1 MIGVRVPTGSQ
12 NSLFFRRLFL
22 FYLYLCKKQNLMQR
36 KVSKTTKLKV
46 IGGYALLFLLTI
58 LSTILIYREI
68 TKLILSEG
76 TASDANRKLFIVSNT
91 ITNLYEAETLSNAF
105 IQTGA
110 NSYFHQYATILEETE
125 VNIDSLRF
133 LTTQLNQVLR
143 LDTIAGLLRD
153 KLKNLQ
159 DLVYVKNTFVPED
172 FYNQAIASIESGKDT
187 LTEEV
192 TIRSRYVTTLDTTY
206 TVTERRR
213 RRLFGKTELDTVQNV
228 IPSYHVVYD
237 TLTTNNNEALSNTDT
252 VVNILRATWENVQK
266 HNENINRQ
274 INRREYALIRQSTEI
289 SDQLKRILGEYEKE
303 ELHAATLK
311 QENREQTVT
320 TMIRIFAWIAVVA
333 FILVVFFTFFILRD
347 ISRSQRYRRELET
360 ANQYADS
367 LLKSREKM
375 ILTVTH
381 DIKSPLSSILG
392 YIELL
397 TSTPISDRQRY
408 FLKNMQG
415 SSNHILQLV
424 GNLLDL
430 SKLENNKMQV
440 EEVVFNP
447 CHLFQEIADNFMPL
461 AVAKSLKLEGQF
473 SKDLD
478 GDYKGDALRIRQI
491 VTNILSNAVK
501 YTAQGGIF
509 FKANLSV
516 DRSHL
521 ILKIE
526 DTGSGMTPEEQK
538 LIFEEFTRLKSHS
551 AIEGTGLG
559 LTITLK
565 LIHLLRGEMKLQSQP
580 GKGSCFTIIL
590 PLKKAAVSHA
600 PVAVTPPA
608 VPEESPECGG
618 DVAVLVVDD
627 DPLQLAMTANIL
639 ANYGIQATTTEHPK
653 EVPALLQER
662 HFDMV
667 FSDIQMPEMNGF
679 ELVAQ
684 IRALPG
690 EGFDVLPVV
699 ALSADSDKAEEE
711 YHRAGFTAYLPKP
724 FQAAD
729 LIRLI
734 GKLTGKVADRPLASQ
749 AEGQETEGYTLKN
762 ILQFTDNDP
771 EALQKIL
778 QSFVTSTAEHLRLL
792 EAARGR
798 KDTQEVSRI
807 AHKMLPLFRQLE
819 AAEAVKCLQQLEHP
833 EKENLSPQQ
842 IDDTA
847 TRLIHEA
854 EELLARLKASFH
866 LV

>member
-192 TIRSRYVTTLDTTY
+192 TVRSRFVTTLDTTY

-461 AVAKSLKLEGQF
+461 AAAKSLKLEGQF

-600 PVAVTPPA
+600 PAAVPPPA
-608 VPEESPECGG
+608 VPEESPECSG

-734 GKLTGKVADRPLASQ
+734 GQLTGKVADRPLASQ
-749 AEGQETEGYTLKN
+749 AEGQATEGYTLKN

-798 KDTQEVSRI
+798 KDIQEMARI

-847 TRLIHEA
+847 TRLIREA
-854 EELLARLKASFH
+854 GELLARLKASFH

>member
-1 MIGVRVPTGSQ
+1 
-12 NSLFFRRLFL
+12 
-22 FYLYLCKKQNLMQR
+22 MQR

-447 CHLFQEIADNFMPL
+447 CHLFQEIAVLINL
-461 AVAKSLKLEGQF
+461 LNN
-473 SKDLD
+473 
-478 GDYKGDALRIRQI
+478 IRH
-491 VTNILSNAVK
+491 V
-501 YTAQGGIF
+501 
-509 FKANLSV
+509 
-516 DRSHL
+516 
-521 ILKIE
+521 
-526 DTGSGMTPEEQK
+526 
-538 LIFEEFTRLKSHS
+538 
-551 AIEGTGLG
+551 
-559 LTITLK
+559 
-565 LIHLLRGEMKLQSQP
+565 
-580 GKGSCFTIIL
+580 
-590 PLKKAAVSHA
+590 
-600 PVAVTPPA
+600 
-608 VPEESPECGG
+608 
-618 DVAVLVVDD
+618 
-627 DPLQLAMTANIL
+627 
-639 ANYGIQATTTEHPK
+639 
-653 EVPALLQER
+653 
-662 HFDMV
+662 
-667 FSDIQMPEMNGF
+667 
-679 ELVAQ
+679 
-684 IRALPG
+684 
-690 EGFDVLPVV
+690 
-699 ALSADSDKAEEE
+699 
-711 YHRAGFTAYLPKP
+711 
-724 FQAAD
+724 
-729 LIRLI
+729 
-734 GKLTGKVADRPLASQ
+734 
-749 AEGQETEGYTLKN
+749 
-762 ILQFTDNDP
+762 
-771 EALQKIL
+771 
-778 QSFVTSTAEHLRLL
+778 
-792 EAARGR
+792 
-798 KDTQEVSRI
+798 
-807 AHKMLPLFRQLE
+807 
-819 AAEAVKCLQQLEHP
+819 
-833 EKENLSPQQ
+833 
-842 IDDTA
+842 
-847 TRLIHEA
+847 
-854 EELLARLKASFH
+854 
-866 LV
+866 

>member
-192 TIRSRYVTTLDTTY
+192 TVRSRFVTTLDTTY

-266 HNENINRQ
+266 HNESINRQ

-590 PLKKAAVSHA
+590 PLKKAVVSHA
-600 PVAVTPPA
+600 PAAVTPPA

-618 DVAVLVVDD
+618 DVAILVVDD

-690 EGFDVLPVV
+690 EGFDMLPVV

-729 LIRLI
+729 LLRLI
-734 GKLTGKVADRPLASQ
+734 ARLTGKQVKKPSAPKADTQ
-749 AEGQETEGYTLKN
+749 ATDGYTLKN
-762 ILQFTDNDP
+762 ILQFTDNDL

-798 KDTQEVSRI
+798 KDTQEVARI

-819 AAEAVKCLQQLEHP
+819 AVEAVKCLQQLEHP
-833 EKENLSPQQ
+833 EKGNLSPQQ

-847 TRLIHEA
+847 TRLIREA